1 MAVVHPRDK
10 YHLRSLHEQIGLFDR
25 KLAHLLKYDTFA
37 TDKERDSAAGK
48 LATKRET
55 LVRAAKQLA
64 EEGVEF
70 KISELPPSLRPDG
83 AVDEIANVEAT
94 PEVAAAAMGA
104 RLEQPAVPAYDGT
117 ILNFRNEIQE
127 YMKKRRKEFV
137 PAN

>member
-37 TDKERDSAAGK
+37 TDKERDSAASK
-48 LATKRET
+48 LSTKRET

-64 EEGVEF
+64 DEGVEY
-70 KISELPPSLRPDG
+70 KVSELPPSLRTDQ
-83 AVDEIANVEAT
+83 VEEEVANVEAT
-94 PEVAAAAMGA
+94 PEVAAAVMGE